1 MAQGGKLVLGRFL
14 DEAIIITTPTGE
26 RLRIAVEEIQRDR
39 KVKLSF
45 HDDPP
50 RHFTVKRE
58 EIADA

>member
-1 MAQGGKLVLGRFL
+1 MAHGGKLVLGRF
-14 DEAIIITTPTGE
+14 DGEAVIVITPTGE

-45 HDDPP
+45 QDDPP
-50 RHFTVKRE
+50 RHFTIQRE